1 MAAKSHLIKCAYRW
15 TVVVSTIH
23 LTSLN
28 IGWSKRISCFNDS
41 TEQQPLTDLTNNSK
55 IKQRQKLTEFN
66 CWKYS
71 NALTDLSNIIQKTK
85 ISISF
90 LFFFFFY
97 FLHISKKLLSFLPH
111 TLLRQSFGAKYQW
124 KIQFRL
130 TLVLKSKKLPSSSKL
145 NLYSSKQ
152 NSRFCLAF
160 CFFYSLNFI

>member
-90 LFFFFFY
+90 LFFFFF
-97 FLHISKKLLSFLPH
+97 ISYIFQRSFYLFSLIH
-111 TLLRQSFGAKYQW
+111 SSDNH
-124 KIQFRL
+124 
-130 TLVLKSKKLPSSSKL
+130 LVLNTSGR
-145 NLYSSKQ
+145 YSSD
-152 NSRFCLAF
+152 
-160 CFFYSLNFI
+160 